1 MPATV
6 STVTTSQHCAAH
18 TPLRCCPPATVAA
31 SPRMYHVLP
40 SLSVTREC
48 RVHVICTGSV
58 RCCRPGG
65 KERQHRSV
73 CVNCG
78 LLLAYRCHKK
88 SDDVYLVN
96 GAFLMQDEDSGVS
109 RLGGPAATGF
119 SLIQKKPV
127 EASSTD
133 AMSAQQE
140 EMMADKK
147 ELDANYDSNARVIQ
161 MMLNRDN
168 GNKRGAAEPVVEAQP
183 TKVRRKG
190 TLLS

>member
-1 MPATV
+1 MNVAF
-6 STVTTSQHCAAH
+6 TSSAR
-18 TPLRCCPPATVAA
+18 LFFRF
-31 SPRMYHVLP
+31 L
-40 SLSVTREC
+40 
-48 RVHVICTGSV
+48 
-58 RCCRPGG
+58 CRPGG

-109 RLGGPAATGF
+109 RLNKLPATG
-119 SLIQKKPV
+119 SDLIQKKPV
-127 EASSTD
+127 ESSST

-140 EMMADKK
+140 EMMADKN

-168 GNKRGAAEPVVEAQP
+168 GNKRGAAEPVAAAQP
-183 TKVRRKG
+183 SKVRRMG

>member
-1 MPATV
+1 M
-6 STVTTSQHCAAH
+6 
-18 TPLRCCPPATVAA
+18 
-31 SPRMYHVLP
+31 
-40 SLSVTREC
+40 
-48 RVHVICTGSV
+48 
-58 RCCRPGG
+58 
-65 KERQHRSV
+65 
-73 CVNCG
+73 NCG

-109 RLGGPAATGF
+109 RVGGPAATGF

-168 GNKRGAAEPVVEAQP
+168 GNKRGAAEPVVKPQP